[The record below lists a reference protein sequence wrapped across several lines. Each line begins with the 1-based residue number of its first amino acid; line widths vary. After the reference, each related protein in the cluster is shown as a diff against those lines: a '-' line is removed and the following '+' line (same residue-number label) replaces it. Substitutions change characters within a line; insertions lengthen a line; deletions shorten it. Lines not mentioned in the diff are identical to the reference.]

1 MADNELK
8 VRFTG
13 DTKGL
18 DKATRKAEKDL
29 KGFNKTAVNLGKSLA
44 GVFAVGA
51 IVNFT
56 KESIKLAATIEGV
69 ERRFKQLNGVNLNDL
84 QRATRGTVDNLSL
97 MKAAVQAKN
106 FKIPLE
112 NLGKFFQFATQRAV
126 ETGESVDHLVN
137 SIIIGVGRK
146 SPLILDNLGISAVE
160 LRKKLKGVGL
170 ESASVADI
178 SDAMNSIID
187 ESAAEFGGLGKE
199 ALTTSQQL
207 AQVNVDVQNLKQGL
221 GELAVDAGAV
231 DLLQGLTKQAKEY
244 VSVLSGI
251 FKGAKGGSLNDFI
264 EEQKKLNEE
273 TQKRALIQKQVN
285 TILKEGEGRELK
297 LLEAYKQNVNFEA
310 IRSGVLDALKPK
322 VKEVIALT
330 EEQQKVLDKLDFAL
344 KKVSA
349 SVGIQGT
356 DFTRTEERIG
366 IYKDGLI
373 NLIALGLDP
382 ASEKAKELNKQLR
395 IQQSL
400 LKEAPDALT
409 GEGLGQPNIAT
420 SAAPTVSGGA
430 TFAGGV
436 YMTDM
441 ELARKKAV
449 EMKIAFQEAAQAVG
463 MSVQGIANEFSSLF
477 NGMLQEGNL
486 TFTNLLVGLG
496 RLITKLVAALA
507 ISAALRSSMG
517 DPTAAAKSIATITA
531 VSTVVGGLLSS
542 IPQLA
547 EGGVTNGPTLA
558 MIGEGKEQEAVL
570 PLSKLAGL
578 MSGGF
583 GINSRQSSVS
593 TNSSAM
599 SRVSSNN
606 SSNSSAMLGNVKF
619 RIEGN
624 DLVGSIQRTFKNNGS
639 SGGAVSFG

>member
-18 DKATRKAEKDL
+18 DKATKKAEKDL
-29 KGFNKTAVNLGKSLA
+29 KGFGKTASTLGKSLA

-97 MKAAVQAKN
+97 MKAAVQARN

-126 ETGESVDHLVN
+126 ETGDSVDHLVS
-137 SIIIGVGRK
+137 SIILGVGRK

-160 LRKKLKGVGL
+160 LRKKLKGVGT

-178 SDAMNSIID
+178 SKAMSDIID
-187 ESAAEFGGLGKE
+187 EAAEEFGGLGKGALTSGQNLQTFASAITNAQAEIGKALLELEKETGVIQGFTDLLSTRVQRNQAVEELE
-199 ALTTSQQL
+199 ALGVQGKEINKIFETSRRLDESREQTL
-207 AQVNVDVQNLKQGL
+207 DRLNARLVTARKNAKAFDEAVQEGL
-221 GELAVDAGAV
+221 DIG
-231 DLLQGLTKQAKEY
+231 K
-244 VSVLSGI
+244 
-251 FKGAKGGSLNDFI
+251 
-264 EEQKKLNEE
+264 
-273 TQKRALIQKQVN
+273 
-285 TILKEGEGRELK
+285 
-297 LLEAYKQNVNFEA
+297 
-310 IRSGVLDALKPK
+310 
-322 VKEVIALT
+322 
-330 EEQQKVLDKLDFAL
+330 

-349 SVGIQGT
+349 QKVEIQLTDEQKKVLEKLDLSLRKVSASQGILGT
-356 DFTRTEERIG
+356 DFNRTEERISL
-366 IYKDGLI
+366 YQQALI
-373 NLIALGLDP
+373 NLIAMGVDP
-382 ASEKAKELNKQLR
+382 ASSKIKELNKQLR
-395 IQQSL
+395 IQQGL
-400 LKEAPDALT
+400 LKEVPDALT
-409 GEGLGQPNIAT
+409 GEGLAQPNLPK

-430 TFAGGV
+430 TFAGSISDAE
-436 YMTDM
+436 Y
-441 ELARKKAV
+441 AQKKAV
-449 EMKIAFQEAAQAVG
+449 DMKMAFQEAAQAVG
-463 MSVQGIANEFSSLF
+463 LSVQGIANEFSNLF

-486 TFTNLLVGLG
+486 TFTGLLVGLG
-496 RLITKLVAALA
+496 RLLTKLVAALA

-619 RIEGN
+619 RLEGN